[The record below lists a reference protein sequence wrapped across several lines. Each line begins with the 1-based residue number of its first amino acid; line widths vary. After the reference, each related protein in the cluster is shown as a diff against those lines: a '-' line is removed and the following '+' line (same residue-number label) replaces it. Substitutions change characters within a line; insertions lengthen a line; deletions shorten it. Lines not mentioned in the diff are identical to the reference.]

1 VIVSVKFQ
9 DYYQTLGVARDVD
22 HKEIRKAY
30 RKLAKQYHPD
40 RNQTKEAEAKF
51 KEIGEAYEVL
61 GDKEKRQRYDLLGEN
76 YHAGQDFRPPPGWEN
91 MQFNFGGGGGGGGGG
106 MSDFFESLFGGQGGQ
121 QRGGFSGMGG
131 FGRGQQGFRRP
142 RPRKGKDREAELQ
155 VTLFEAYNSSTR
167 SITLKLSDGSTKTYQ
182 VKIPVGVVDGT
193 KIRLAGEGNSGV
205 NGGPVGDLLL
215 KIKLCKDPRFELQG
229 QNLRAELQISPW
241 EAALGAKVPFTTLDG
256 EVKLGIPSGSQSG
269 QKLRLKGKGMPRKRG
284 GRGDLFAVLKIV
296 VPKELSDTERE
307 LFERLR
313 EESDFQPRGG

>member
-1 VIVSVKFQ
+1 
-9 DYYQTLGVARDVD
+9 
-22 HKEIRKAY
+22 
-30 RKLAKQYHPD
+30 
-40 RNQTKEAEAKF
+40 
-51 KEIGEAYEVL
+51 
-61 GDKEKRQRYDLLGEN
+61 
-76 YHAGQDFRPPPGWEN
+76 
-91 MQFNFGGGGGGGGGG
+91 
-106 MSDFFESLFGGQGGQ
+106 
-121 QRGGFSGMGG
+121 MGG